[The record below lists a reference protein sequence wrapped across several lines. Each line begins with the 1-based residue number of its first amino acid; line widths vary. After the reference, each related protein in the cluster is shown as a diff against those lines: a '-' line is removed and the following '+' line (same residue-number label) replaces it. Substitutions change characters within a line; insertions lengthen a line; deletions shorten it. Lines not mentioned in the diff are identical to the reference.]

1 MDDTQLAI
9 VLVTA
14 AWILWWVGNQYK

>member
-1 MDDTQLAI
+1 MNDTQLAI